1 MVRRTSHTYKLEALV
16 RCWQDIPGLKTTKDA
31 PIVGIMFSRDIDDM
45 KQCVGIGPTWIY
57 IYAIFQSDSFGFSYA
72 GIAPPEGEF
81 LGESNN
87 YNPSKAL
94 KLAQLIL
101 SQHLIYL
108 TKFRLLGLGTGRTF
122 LLLLLRNKLECQ
134 TYHHLLLLSH
144 QIHPVFYKVYQSR
157 S

>member
-45 KQCVGIGPTWIY
+45 KQCVGIGSTWIY
-57 IYAIFQSDSFGFSYA
+57 IYVVFQSNSFGFSYTV
-72 GIAPPEGEF
+72 IAPPKGEF

-94 KLAQLIL
+94 KPSRLIW

-108 TKFRLLGLGTGRTF
+108 TKFILLGLGTGWTF
-122 LLLLLRNKLECQ
+122 MLLLLRNKLECQ
-134 TYHHLLLLSH
+134 AYHHLLLLSH
-144 QIHPVFYKVYQSR
+144 QIQPVFYKVYQRR